1 MQNLRLFLTFIV
13 ITLVVFGCSQNNS
26 PADPMPSASEPEVL
40 AKGDTNL
47 ISVKNRIKAS
57 EGGSVKMEGT
67 YMGKSGKEVYYNLSI
82 YFKAGALQRDK
93 DISITID
100 KRLFEY
106 NAQVQFGPHGLVFNT
121 PGTLLIYANGVQLA
135 QENSS
140 LCLMYWTNNS
150 WQKMPGSWGGYL
162 NNYGGNVIAGASIP
176 HFSMYAF
183 GR

>member
-1 MQNLRLFLTFIV
+1 MQNLKLFLTFVV

-26 PADPMPSASEPEVL
+26 PADPVPSVSEPQVL

-47 ISVKNRIKAS
+47 ITVKNRIRAS
-57 EGGSVKMEGT
+57 EGGSVKMEGR
-67 YMGKSGKEVYYNLSI
+67 YIGKSGKEVYYNVSI
-82 YFKAGALQRDK
+82 HFKAGALQRDQ
-93 DISITID
+93 DISVTID

-106 NAQVQFGPHGLVFNT
+106 NAQVRFGPHGLVFNT
-121 PGTLLIYANGVQLA
+121 PGTLLIYANGVQIA
-135 QENSS
+135 QENTRLS
-140 LCLMYWTNNS
+140 LMYWTNNV
-150 WQKMPGSWGGYL
+150 WTAMPNSWGGYL